1 MKLALIILSLLLLV
15 FSDTNYQ
22 LDYLQLNEKCG
33 DAEDNKDQ
41 CLSVN
46 LNNNAYQCCMITI
59 TTTNSDRDDEKSSS
73 CTISISD
80 TSLLTKVYNDAMFK
94 AQIREIFG
102 YLKYGLYFID
112 EDGEKDYLDDE
123 STFKFSEYY
132 ECKDGTA
139 EYKFGYE
146 TYSKEDL
153 AIFDSGAHC
162 LKYFYRYLYPENYD
176 EEGNLNTVSKSD
188 CQNGKLTEAA
198 SEAGVK
204 CGFYQFKI
212 NFLTGS
218 SKTYQTCYLY
228 NSNIINNGKL
238 DEKTQSEISSMIMH
252 VAYEDGGM
260 YSTYTTEFT
269 DESGTTYTFDMTGA
283 ISKQYSSLLKVSKY
297 LIIMIA
303 LIML

>member
-22 LDYLQLNEKCG
+22 LDYLQLNEKC

-46 LNNNAYQCCMITI
+46 LNNNAYQCCMITV
-59 TTTNSDRDDEKSSS
+59 TTTNSDRDDEKNSS
-73 CTISISD
+73 CIISISD
-80 TSLLTKVYNDAMFK
+80 TSLLTKAYNDAMFK

-102 YLKYGLYFID
+102 YLKYGLYFTD
-112 EDGEKDYLDDE
+112 EDGKKDYLDDE

-132 ECKDGTA
+132 ECNDGTA

-146 TYSKEDL
+146 TYSNKDL

-176 EEGNLNTVSKSD
+176 EERNLNTVSKSD

-212 NFLTGS
+212 NFLTGG

-228 NSNIINNGKL
+228 NPNIINNGKL
-238 DEKTQSEISSMIMH
+238 DEKTQSEISSMIMQ

>member
-1 MKLALIILSLLLLV
+1 
-15 FSDTNYQ
+15 
-22 LDYLQLNEKCG
+22 
-33 DAEDNKDQ
+33 
-41 CLSVN
+41 
-46 LNNNAYQCCMITI
+46 
-59 TTTNSDRDDEKSSS
+59 
-73 CTISISD
+73 
-80 TSLLTKVYNDAMFK
+80 MFK

-102 YLKYGLYFID
+102 YLKYGLYFTD
-112 EDGEKDYLDDE
+112 EDGKKDYLADE
-123 STFKFSEYY
+123 STFKFSEYI

-139 EYKFGYE
+139 EYKFGYDS
-146 TYSKEDL
+146 YSNEDL
-153 AIFDSGAHC
+153 KIFDSGAHC

-176 EEGNLNTVSKSD
+176 EERNLNTVSKSD

-212 NFLTGS
+212 NFLTGG